1 MSHWACLV
9 FDNDPELQQAWTVV
23 VRLDFFG
30 KLYVSKSKS
39 RTLASPW
46 AQPWAAIAVRENC
59 EGADDVIP
67 YRK

>member
-1 MSHWACLV
+1 MTLV

-46 AQPWAAIAVRENC
+46 AAIAVRENY
-59 EGADDVIP
+59 EGPDDVIP